1 MMLGIL
7 SWIGLIFFIKS
18 TLIKK
23 LYNNEIIF
31 SLYPSIYF
39 IINYMNLTNNKNL
52 ITFLVVV

>member
-7 SWIGLIFFIKS
+7 SWIGLIFLIKS

-23 LYNNEIIF
+23 FYNNEIIF

>member
-23 LYNNEIIF
+23 FYNNEIIF